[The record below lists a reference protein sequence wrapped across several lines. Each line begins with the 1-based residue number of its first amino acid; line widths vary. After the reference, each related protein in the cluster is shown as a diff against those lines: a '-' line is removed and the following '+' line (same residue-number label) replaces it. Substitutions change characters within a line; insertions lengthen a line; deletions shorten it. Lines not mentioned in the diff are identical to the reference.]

1 MANSYFQ
8 FKEFRIEQEKSAM
21 KVTTDGCL
29 FGAWVASTFEDKTIG
44 SVLDIGTGTGL
55 LTLML
60 AQKIESKFDA
70 VEIDENAAAEAS
82 QNFQNSKWAK
92 RITLHHLSIQEF
104 NPSYQFDVI
113 VCNPPFFNQNL
124 KGQSKSKNLA
134 IHDDELKATD
144 LANQIDR
151 LLALQGTTYVM
162 FPPREM
168 ESFQAIAM
176 KMGIYLREK
185 LLVKNLE
192 NQRPIRVLASFTR
205 NVSEQIVRDLAIK
218 KDANDYSDD
227 FKHLLRQYYV
237 YL

>member
-8 FKEFRIEQEKSAM
+8 FKEFRIEQKKSAM

-29 FGAWVASTFEDKTIG
+29 FGAWVASRHEDKTIG
-44 SVLDIGTGTGL
+44 SILDIGTGTGL

-70 VEIDENAAAEAS
+70 VEIDENAADEAS
-82 QNFQNSKWAK
+82 QNFQNSKWAE
-92 RITLHHLSIQEF
+92 RITLRHLSIQEF

-134 IHDDELKATD
+134 IHNDELSITQ
-144 LANQIDR
+144 LIQQIDR
-151 LLALQGTTYVM
+151 LLSPGGSAYILY
-162 FPPREM
+162 PPYEM
-168 ESFQAIAM
+168 ELFIAEA
-176 KMGIYLREK
+176 KHSGLSLNSILNIYDIVNRPSIRTMAEISRNKKITDSNRLVIKEAERYTEEFNK
-185 LLVKNLE
+185 LL
-192 NQRPIRVLASFTR
+192 
-205 NVSEQIVRDLAIK
+205 RD
-218 KDANDYSDD
+218 
-227 FKHLLRQYYV
+227 YYL